1 MQVVQLKKGKR
12 QFLDRRHPWIFS
24 GALASDTSEI
34 LDGTLVKVL
43 SEKGQDCAIGF
54 FSPGSIAV
62 RVLSFEQFSIDQQF
76 WNNKIENA
84 FELRKNLGL
93 IHEKN
98 NICRIVHGEGDGLP
112 GLIIDYYNGVAVI
125 QPHAVGMYLHRE
137 AIASALQKIIGE
149 KLRGIYI
156 KAKET
161 LPNRSDAK
169 NEMIFGSV
177 NVPHQAIENEI
188 TFEIDWI
195 KGQKTGF
202 FIDQREHRKKL
213 MSFVADKKV
222 LNTFCYSGG
231 FSLFALAGGAKE
243 VHSVDASQKAI
254 DLLENNLKLNRFKG
268 KHVSVV
274 ADAVKYVEQIGNDF
288 DVIIL
293 DPPAFAKHTNKRH
306 NAIKAYT
313 RLNAHAIQKI
323 KNGGIIFTFSCS
335 QVVSAE
341 QFQSAVV
348 AAAIQCKRNVRILQ
362 QLHQPGDH
370 PISAFHPEGGYLKGL
385 IIHVE

>member
-24 GALASDTSEI
+24 GAISSDTSEI
-34 LDGTLVKVL
+34 KDGTIVKVL
-43 SEKGQDCAIGF
+43 SDKGQDCAIGF

-62 RVLSFEQFSIDQQF
+62 RVLSFEQFDIDQNF
-76 WNNKIENA
+76 WNYKIQNA
-84 FELRKNLGL
+84 FELRKSLGL
-93 IHEKN
+93 ITSQN

-112 GLIIDYYNGVAVI
+112 GLIIDYYAGVVVV
-125 QPHAVGMYLHRE
+125 QPHAVGMYLNRE
-137 AIASALQKIIGE
+137 AISVALQTVIGTN
-149 KLRGIYI
+149 LIGVYI
-156 KAKET
+156 KGKET

-169 NEMIFGSV
+169 NELIYGNV
-177 NVPHQAIENEI
+177 TVPHKAIENDI
-188 TFEIDWI
+188 TFAIDWFT
-195 KGQKTGF
+195 GQKTGF
-202 FIDQREHRKKL
+202 FIDQREHRKTL
-213 MSFVADKKV
+213 MSFVAEKKV

-231 FSLFALAGGAKE
+231 FSLFALAGGASE

-254 DLLENNLKLNRFKG
+254 DLLERNLVLNVFKG

-274 ADAVKYVEQIGNDF
+274 ADAVKYVEQIGKDF

-323 KNGGIIFTFSCS
+323 KSGGIIFTFSCS

-341 QFQSAVV
+341 QFQNAVV
-348 AAAIQCKRNVRILQ
+348 AAAIQCKRNVRILH
-362 QLHQPGDH
+362 QLHQPADH
-370 PISAFHPEGGYLKGL
+370 PISAFHPEGAYLKGL
-385 IIHVE
+385 IIRVD

>member
-24 GALASDTSEI
+24 GAIASDTSEI
-34 LDGTLVKVL
+34 EDGALVKVL
-43 SEKGQDCAIGF
+43 GEKGQDCAIGF

-62 RVLSFEQFSIDQQF
+62 RVLSFEQFEINQDF
-76 WNNKIENA
+76 WNNKIQNA
-84 FELRKNLGL
+84 FELRKSLGL
-93 IHEKN
+93 ITPKN

-112 GLIIDYYNGVAVI
+112 GLIIDYYAGVAVV
-125 QPHAVGMYLHRE
+125 QPHAVGMYLNKE
-137 AIASALQKIIGE
+137 AISKALQTIIGAD
-149 KLRGIYI
+149 LVGVYI
-156 KAKET
+156 KGKET
-161 LPNRSDAK
+161 LPHRSDAK
-169 NEMIFGSV
+169 NELIYGDV
-177 NVPHQAIENEI
+177 TVPHKAIENNI
-188 TFEIDWI
+188 TFAIDWVT
-195 KGQKTGF
+195 GQKTGF
-202 FIDQREHRKKL
+202 FIDQREHRKTL
-213 MSFVADKKV
+213 MSFVANKKV

-231 FSLFALAGGAKE
+231 FSLFALAGGASE

-254 DLLENNLKLNRFKG
+254 DLLERNLVLNAFNG

-274 ADAVKYVEQIGNDF
+274 ADAVKYVEQIGEDF

-323 KNGGIIFTFSCS
+323 KSGGIIFTFSCS

-341 QFQSAVV
+341 QFQNAVV
-348 AAAIQCKRNVRILQ
+348 AAAIQCKRTVRILH
-362 QLHQPGDH
+362 QLHQPADH
-370 PISAFHPEGGYLKGL
+370 PISAFHPEGAYLKGL
-385 IIHVE
+385 IIRVD